1 MTLLLTRYLY
11 DKSAILFSFQC
22 AIREKDTKQALFWA
36 YELYYSGYQT
46 EIIDIVLSM
55 YNATLFPKLYKCLQK
70 KYEQWK
76 KENNAYP
83 TFLAVLIVNLVRTMR
98 ITMEKSPV
106 LIIIVKE
113 ADIEPYKTKPID
125 ASKPWQYLRN
135 CCEYAVKV
143 PTEMLGH
150 QADASYREQRNAEG
164 NAQSNAKNF
173 FQSFSS
179 QTQWLYYAYP
189 CPLWNLRLSEFNVK
203 SDHVKKDV
211 EFDTE
216 EAMEDFMAKYG
227 FEPDEQPLAI
237 QTACVGTF

>member
-1 MTLLLTRYLY
+1 MNLLLTRYLY
-11 DKSAILFSFQC
+11 NKSAILFSLQC

-46 EIIDIVLSM
+46 EIIHLLLSM
-55 YNATLFPKLYKCLQK
+55 YNATRFPKLYKCLQK
-70 KYEQWK
+70 KY
-76 KENNAYP
+76 KEWQTEDNACP
-83 TFLAVLIVNLVRTMR
+83 TYLGILVVNLVQTAR
-98 ITMEKSPV
+98 ITVEKSPV
-106 LIIIVKE
+106 LIIMVKD
-113 ADIEPYKTKPID
+113 ADIRPYKTKPIHPC
-125 ASKPWQYLRN
+125 KPWQYLQK

-143 PTEMLGH
+143 PTEILGH
-150 QADASYREQRNAEG
+150 QADASYREQNS
-164 NAQSNAKNF
+164 AQSNAKNF
-173 FQSFSS
+173 FQSFST

-189 CPLWNLRLSEFNVK
+189 CPLWKMRLRKYNVK
-203 SDHVKKDV
+203 PDHVKKDV